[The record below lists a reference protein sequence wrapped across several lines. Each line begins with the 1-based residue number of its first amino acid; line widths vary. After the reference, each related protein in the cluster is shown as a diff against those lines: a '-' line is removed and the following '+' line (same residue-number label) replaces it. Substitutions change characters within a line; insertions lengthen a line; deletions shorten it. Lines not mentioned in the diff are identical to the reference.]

1 MWSSPCHHYHSLC
14 WGDLGEN
21 TQRSPYSLSLTQCRA
36 ESEIFKLLVLGL
48 ESSLTYFFAVFI
60 SSVVLYSGLYGTNL
74 VQKLHWDPQEKV
86 SDWVKKIS
94 REQKTATLFAVT
106 NASGHLLMHILGM
119 GEDKWALSV
128 EPVCSYLLKY
138 CSEQNSCSFKRY
150 FKLISL
156 VGSNWTA
163 SMRCQ
168 ATSLSGL
175 CQSAI
180 PGHYYTVTVNNEPH
194 MPAGCSKA
202 EFLTAARWV
211 SGGEKGPRIQVI
223 ELPSKC

>member
-94 REQKTATLFAVT
+94 REQKPATLFAVT
-106 NASGHLLMHILGM
+106 NASGHLLWLCAHTWDRRGQVSSTS
-119 GEDKWALSV
+119 WASTQ
-128 EPVCSYLLKY
+128 LLAKVLFWAK
-138 CSEQNSCSFKRY
+138 Q
-150 FKLISL
+150 LQL
-156 VGSNWTA
+156 
-163 SMRCQ
+163 Q
-168 ATSLSGL
+168 AL
-175 CQSAI
+175 
-180 PGHYYTVTVNNEPH
+180 
-194 MPAGCSKA
+194 
-202 EFLTAARWV
+202 F
-211 SGGEKGPRIQVI
+211 
-223 ELPSKC
+223 